1 MVDCLRQLPA
11 ERLKATRGLGSVCI
25 CSCSLREL
33 PFHRIAEWVT
43 ERSTQFTSFQQF
55 SSAMLQGLT
64 SPALLVSTV
73 QPWDLM
79 PWALTLTTQWGLIL
93 TTQWGHTLTTQWGRC
108 PWDPSLTTT
117 AMVRDQ
123 APAEIMQLHDLRC
136 CTSDL
141 A

>member
-1 MVDCLRQLPA
+1 
-11 ERLKATRGLGSVCI
+11 
-25 CSCSLREL
+25 
-33 PFHRIAEWVT
+33 
-43 ERSTQFTSFQQF
+43 
-55 SSAMLQGLT
+55 MLQGLT
-64 SPALLVSTV
+64 NPALLASTV

-79 PWALTLTTQWGLIL
+79 PWALTHTILWDLTPITQWGLIL

-117 AMVRDQ
+117 AMVRNQ
-123 APAEIMQLHDLRC
+123 APAEIMQPHDLRC